1 MIPVFIG
8 GNMSIDSNTLIGIVD
23 YSYFAQGE
31 NKVLLEKLAQEKRL
45 VNLAAESSPRA
56 LVITTDKAYISAI
69 APLTLKKRTDRMGKG
84 IYEFYSEIGRAHV

>member
-1 MIPVFIG
+1 MLPVFIG
-8 GNMSIDSNTLIGIVD
+8 GNMSIDSNTLVGIVD

-84 IYEFYSEIGRAHV
+84 IYEFYSVEES

>member
-8 GNMSIDSNTLIGIVD
+8 GNMSIDSNTLVGIVD

-56 LVITTDKAYISAI
+56 LVTTTDKAYISAI
-69 APLTLKKRTDRMGKG
+69 APLTLKKRTDRMCKG
-84 IYEFYSEIGRAHV
+84 IYEFNSVEES

>member
-8 GNMSIDSNTLIGIVD
+8 GNVSIDSNTLVGIVD

-69 APLTLKKRTDRMGKG
+69 APLTLKKRTDRMCKG
-84 IYEFYSEIGRAHV
+84 IYEFNNVEES

>member
-8 GNMSIDSNTLIGIVD
+8 GNMSIASNTIVGIVD

-84 IYEFYSEIGRAHV
+84 IYEFYSVEES

>member
-69 APLTLKKRTDRMGKG
+69 APLTLKKRTDRMSKG
-84 IYEFYSEIGRAHV
+84 IYEFYSVEES

>member
-8 GNMSIDSNTLIGIVD
+8 GNMSIDSNTLVGIVD

-69 APLTLKKRTDRMGKG
+69 APLTLKKRTERMGKG
-84 IYEFYSEIGRAHV
+84 IYEFYSVEES

>member
-8 GNMSIDSNTLIGIVD
+8 GNMSIDSNTLVGIVD

-31 NKVLLEKLAQEKRL
+31 NKVLLEKLAQEKRV

-84 IYEFYSEIGRAHV
+84 IYEFYSVEES

>member
-8 GNMSIDSNTLIGIVD
+8 GNMSIDSNTLVGSVD

-84 IYEFYSEIGRAHV
+84 IYEFYSVEES

>member
-8 GNMSIDSNTLIGIVD
+8 GNMSIDSNTLVGIVD

-31 NKVLLEKLAQEKRL
+31 NKVLLEKLDQEKRL

-84 IYEFYSEIGRAHV
+84 IYEFYSVEES

>member
-8 GNMSIDSNTLIGIVD
+8 GNMSIASNTIVGIVD

-69 APLTLKKRTDRMGKG
+69 APLTLKKRTDRMCKG
-84 IYEFYSEIGRAHV
+84 IYEFNSVEES

>member
-8 GNMSIDSNTLIGIVD
+8 GNMSIDSNTLVGIVD

-31 NKVLLEKLAQEKRL
+31 NKVFLEKLAQEKRL

-84 IYEFYSEIGRAHV
+84 IYEFNNVEES

>member
-8 GNMSIDSNTLIGIVD
+8 GNMSIDSNTLVGIVD

-31 NKVLLEKLAQEKRL
+31 NKVFLEKLAQEKRL

-84 IYEFYSEIGRAHV
+84 IYEFNSVEES

>member
-45 VNLAAESSPRA
+45 LNLAAESSPRA

-84 IYEFYSEIGRAHV
+84 IYEFYSVEES

>member
-8 GNMSIDSNTLIGIVD
+8 GNMSIDSNTLVGIVD

-31 NKVLLEKLAQEKRL
+31 NKVLLENLAQEKRL

-84 IYEFYSEIGRAHV
+84 IYEFYSVEES

>member
-8 GNMSIDSNTLIGIVD
+8 GNMSIDSNTLVGIVD
-23 YSYFAQGE
+23 HSYFAQGE

-84 IYEFYSEIGRAHV
+84 IYEFYSVEES

>member
-8 GNMSIDSNTLIGIVD
+8 GNMSIDSNTLVGIVD

-69 APLTLKKRTDRMGKG
+69 APLTLKKRTARMCKG
-84 IYEFYSEIGRAHV
+84 IYEFNSVEES

>member
-8 GNMSIDSNTLIGIVD
+8 GNMSIDSNTLVGIVD

-84 IYEFYSEIGRAHV
+84 IYEFYSVEEI

>member
-8 GNMSIDSNTLIGIVD
+8 GNMSIDSDTLVGIVD

-31 NKVLLEKLAQEKRL
+31 NKVLLENLAQEKRL

-84 IYEFYSEIGRAHV
+84 IYEFYSVEES

>member
-8 GNMSIDSNTLIGIVD
+8 GNMSIDSNTLVGIID

-69 APLTLKKRTDRMGKG
+69 APLTLKKRTDRMCKG
-84 IYEFYSEIGRAHV
+84 IYEFNNVEES

>member
-8 GNMSIDSNTLIGIVD
+8 GNMSIDSNTLVGIID

-84 IYEFYSEIGRAHV
+84 IYEFYSVEES

>member
-8 GNMSIDSNTLIGIVD
+8 GNMSIDSNTLVGIVE

-84 IYEFYSEIGRAHV
+84 IYEFYSVEES

>member
-8 GNMSIDSNTLIGIVD
+8 GNMSIASNTLVGIVD

-69 APLTLKKRTDRMGKG
+69 APLTLKKRTDRMCKG
-84 IYEFYSEIGRAHV
+84 IYEFNNVEES

>member
-8 GNMSIDSNTLIGIVD
+8 GNMSIASNTLVGIVD

-84 IYEFYSEIGRAHV
+84 IYEFYSVEES

>member
-8 GNMSIDSNTLIGIVD
+8 GNMSIDSNTIVGIVD

-84 IYEFYSEIGRAHV
+84 IYEFYSVEES

>member
-8 GNMSIDSNTLIGIVD
+8 GNISIDSNTLVGIVD

-69 APLTLKKRTDRMGKG
+69 APLTLKKRTDRMCKG
-84 IYEFYSEIGRAHV
+84 IYEFNNVEES

>member
-8 GNMSIDSNTLIGIVD
+8 GNMSIDSNTLVGIVD

-69 APLTLKKRTDRMGKG
+69 APLTLKKRTDRMGKV
-84 IYEFYSEIGRAHV
+84 IYEFYSVEES

>member
-69 APLTLKKRTDRMGKG
+69 APLTLKKRTDRIGKG
-84 IYEFYSEIGRAHV
+84 IYEFYSVEES

>member
-8 GNMSIDSNTLIGIVD
+8 SNMSIDSNTLVGIVD

-31 NKVLLEKLAQEKRL
+31 NKVLLEKLVQEKRL

-84 IYEFYSEIGRAHV
+84 IYEFYSVEES

>member
-23 YSYFAQGE
+23 YSYFAQGD

-69 APLTLKKRTDRMGKG
+69 APLTLKKRTDRMGNG
-84 IYEFYSEIGRAHV
+84 IYEFNSVEES

>member
-8 GNMSIDSNTLIGIVD
+8 GNMSIASNTLVGIID

-84 IYEFYSEIGRAHV
+84 IYEFYSVEES

>member
-8 GNMSIDSNTLIGIVD
+8 GNMSIDSNTLVGIVD

-31 NKVLLEKLAQEKRL
+31 NKVILEKLAQEKRL

-84 IYEFYSEIGRAHV
+84 IYEFYSVEES

>member
-8 GNMSIDSNTLIGIVD
+8 GNMSIDSNTLVGIVD

-69 APLTLKKRTDRMGKG
+69 APLTLKKRTDRMCKG
-84 IYEFYSEIGRAHV
+84 IYEFYSVEES

>member
-8 GNMSIDSNTLIGIVD
+8 GNISIDSNTLVGIVD

-84 IYEFYSEIGRAHV
+84 IYEFYSVEES

>member
-8 GNMSIDSNTLIGIVD
+8 GNMSIDSNTLVGIVD

-84 IYEFYSEIGRAHV
+84 IYKFYSVEES